1 MAKSLLE
8 YADWLDSRGLR
19 WPAPPKRQPL
29 SATPYVKPLPGI
41 KAVTWNLY
49 GTLLSIADGELLFQA
64 PLPIRMEVALDK
76 TIKEFNM
83 WNSMT
88 RKPGAPWEYMLTL
101 FNRVFDEL
109 RLGGSA
115 KRGDVVEI
123 NSATLWKK
131 LLGKLEQKEYQ
142 YDVDSLGT
150 IDDLSV
156 KVAYFFHSALQGM
169 ELEPGADLALTA
181 VANAGLTQT
190 LLADTQPFSWAQLQ
204 RAWKQAGASR
214 AVGSLLQMPLAAESW
229 DVGVKKPSK
238 TLYEKLLARMASK
251 EIAPAQVLHVSSR
264 LKDDLAIAKSLGMKT
279 VLYAGD
285 KTSLRATKEEL
296 TDPAL
301 KPDRLLTEL
310 PQIRDILQLS

>member
-19 WPAPPKRQPL
+19 WPAPPKRQPIA
-29 SATPYVKPLPGI
+29 ATPYVKPLAGI

-115 KRGDVVEI
+115 KRGEVVEI

-150 IDDLSV
+150 MDDLSV
-156 KVAYFFHSALQGM
+156 KVAYFFHSALQGL
-169 ELEPGADLALTA
+169 ELEPGADIALTA
-181 VANAGLTQT
+181 VTDGGLTQA
-190 LLADTQPFSWAQLQ
+190 LLTDSQPFSWVQMQ
-204 RAWKQAGASR
+204 RAWRQAGSSR
-214 AVGSLLQMPLAAESW
+214 PVGSLLQMPLAAESW

-238 TLYEKLLARMASK
+238 SLYERFLVRMATK
-251 EIAPAQVLHVSSR
+251 NIAPAEVLHISSR

-279 VLYAGD
+279 ALYAGD
-285 KTSLRATKEEL
+285 KTSLRATKDEL
-296 TDPAL
+296 SDSAL

-310 PQIRDILQLS
+310 SQIRDVLQL